1 MHTTPYSMV
10 WFIENYNFKFLRS
23 KFQPMMTSMIR
34 ISLSTTLNIYK
45 TYFKSHQVQKQRSRT
60 HILCVKL
67 LGLYA
72 FGFCNRMFLDL
83 HRL

>member
-10 WFIENYNFKFLRS
+10 WFIENYNFRFLRS

-45 TYFKSHQVQKQRSRT
+45 TYFKSHQVQKPPLSGEGGCRT
-60 HILCVKL
+60 MWSASTPKPDK
-67 LGLYA
+67 G
-72 FGFCNRMFLDL
+72 G
-83 HRL
+83 